1 MSLTLCIESHYHF
14 LPFQSWILHHNFST
28 GGLKLNRARIPNCPS
43 RSETAFALMEKGS
56 EQCIIQR
63 ALYSTSDG
71 DDVSWVTHTGPCVY
85 DPLTLNII
93 PMSPAPPALLDDG
106 IRILNY
112 QWLDF
117 IKADQ
122 PNWGL
127 SEGGM
132 RRWRRRRCHRFTR
145 SSHDNMARQSLDVC
159 SIYHVDSGHEWT
171 RCCMW
176 LMQHFSKHVERWVAA
191 APMTTSAL
199 SHTK

>member
-1 MSLTLCIESHYHF
+1 MSWTLCIESHYHF

-71 DDVSWVTHTGPCVY
+71 DDVSWVTHAGPCVY
-85 DPLTLNII
+85 DPLTWNII

-117 IKADQ
+117 IKADH

-127 SEGGM
+127 SEGGGGGDVIVLQGAAM
-132 RRWRRRRCHRFTR
+132 TTWQD
-145 SSHDNMARQSLDVC
+145 SHLMSVVFIMLIRGMNEHGAVCDWC
-159 SIYHVDSGHEWT
+159 SIFLN
-171 RCCMW
+171 MW
-176 LMQHFSKHVERWVAA
+176 KGG
-191 APMTTSAL
+191 
-199 SHTK
+199 